1 MSVAA
6 VDDLRDR
13 TVVVGSASKTFSATG
28 WRIGWFLAPAAI
40 TNAIRRVHQ
49 YVTFAAA
56 TPLQH
61 GVATALEW
69 ASKNAYYE
77 QLRADYTERR
87 DLLVRALVEMG
98 VEVVAPEGAYFA
110 ISRCPIGFKDDV
122 VYCEWLIKEV
132 GVAAIPCSFFFDRRR
147 SGRNLARFAFCKKL
161 ATLERAA
168 QRLRMGLARR

>member
-1 MSVAA
+1 M
-6 VDDLRDR
+6 DDLRDR

-98 VEVVAPEGAYFA
+98 VEVVVPRGR
-110 ISRCPIGFKDDV
+110 ISPSA
-122 VYCEWLIKEV
+122 
-132 GVAAIPCSFFFDRRR
+132 VARLVSRMMWFTV
-147 SGRNLARFAFCKKL
+147 SG
-161 ATLERAA
+161 
-168 QRLRMGLARR
+168 